1 MKTLN
6 TLKKFSIAV
15 VTGLVLSCS
24 IQPASA
30 MTQQECSTLVE
41 AIPYMNKVL
50 RNQTLE
56 EATKGLYVAFRK
68 AGIEQEVI
76 DLQLSI
82 LEYVDEVK
90 DLYSIKKQQQEIMK
104 SCLRA
109 SNKKGNV

>member
-41 AIPYMNKVL
+41 VIPHMNKIL

-56 EATKGLYVAFRK
+56 EAVKGVYVSLRK
-68 AGIEQEVI
+68 AGITQETI
-76 DLQLSI
+76 DIQLSV

-90 DLYSIKKQQQEIMK
+90 DRYSIKKQQQEIMK
-104 SCLRA
+104 ICLRA
-109 SNKKGNV
+109 GNKKGNV